1 MRRSSAGHGG
11 DATWERY
18 ESRRAFGKERCAR
31 CQAWRCEWS
40 MAGKCCERD
49 QGEEVGKSGA
59 GGGGQASERRALVA
73 VVPRDDRRKTL
84 KPDDEDGIAQRE
96 SRGQGGGCVKSRAR
110 RDVAERV
117 VVASTKGTAATFQSP
132 ERLDLNSRPQ
142 TPRTVKSKKNLF
154 ISASNEVSFRAFNYA
169 TSDR

>member
-1 MRRSSAGHGG
+1 MHRVGSGEGVGTFPAAASSPPPPHSTSLVSA
-11 DATWERY
+11 R
-18 ESRRAFGKERCAR
+18 ERCAL

-59 GGGGQASERRALVA
+59 GGGGALVA

-96 SRGQGGGCVKSRAR
+96 SRGQGGGRVKSRAR

-117 VVASTKGTAATFQSP
+117 VVASTKGQW
-132 ERLDLNSRPQ
+132 R
-142 TPRTVKSKKNLF
+142 
-154 ISASNEVSFRAFNYA
+154 
-169 TSDR
+169 